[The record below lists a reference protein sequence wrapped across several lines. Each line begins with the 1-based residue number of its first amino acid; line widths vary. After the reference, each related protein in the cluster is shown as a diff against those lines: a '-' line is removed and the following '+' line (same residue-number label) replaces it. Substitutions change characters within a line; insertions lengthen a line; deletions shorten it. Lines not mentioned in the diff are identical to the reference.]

1 MAYNQ
6 NMGGLGKFNLFP
18 PVIKGLL
25 IANVAVF
32 FLQYMIFDM
41 LRVGDVSLAQFF
53 FKYFALF
60 PLTEGFWPWQLVS
73 YQFMHGGFSH
83 IFFNLFA
90 LWMFGAE
97 LENLWGSKKFLV
109 FYLLGGIGAGLT
121 QLLISP
127 VLSQVGPTV
136 GASGSV
142 YGILLAFALTYPNRS
157 IFIFPFF
164 IPIKAKYLIL
174 LLVGADLLMGLT
186 SSSSTVAHFAHLGG
200 AATGYLLLKFGDQT
214 GVFNILNFLY
224 SDKDGSSRKYSK
236 QAANVYKVNWQN
248 TKQSYYNEDDDAYK
262 VDDTRPS
269 SNSSE
274 FWVDGE
280 NITQNKIDEILDKI
294 SESGYQNLTEREKKI
309 LFELSQKL

>member
-25 IANVAVF
+25 IANLAVF
-32 FLQYMIFDM
+32 FLQYTIFEM
-41 LRVGDVSLAQFF
+41 LRVGDSNLSMYF

-60 PLTEGFWPWQLVS
+60 PLSDGFWPWQLVS

-97 LENLWGSKKFLV
+97 IENLWGSKKFLV
-109 FYLLGGIGAGLT
+109 FYLLAGVGAGLT

-127 VLSQVGPTV
+127 IISQVGPTV

-142 YGILLAFALTYPNRS
+142 YGIMLAFALTYPNRS
-157 IFIFPFF
+157 IFVFPFF
-164 IPIKAKYLIL
+164 IPIKAKFLIL
-174 LLVGADLLMGLT
+174 ILVGADLLMGFT
-186 SSSSTVAHFAHLGG
+186 SQSSVAHFAHLGG
-200 AATGYLLLKFGDQT
+200 AATGFFLIKFGDQI
-214 GVFNILNFLY
+214 GIYNILNFLY
-224 SDKDGSSRKYSK
+224 SDKGGSSRKYDK
-236 QAANVYKVNWQN
+236 QPANVYKANWQN
-248 TKQSYYNEDDDAYK
+248 TRQSYYNEDDSAYK
-262 VDDTRPS
+262 VDDPHS
-269 SNSSE
+269 SKKSSDL
-274 FWVDGE
+274 WVDGE

>member
-25 IANVAVF
+25 IANLVVF
-32 FLQYMIFDM
+32 LLQYTIFEM
-41 LRVGDVSLAQFF
+41 LRVGNVNLDHYF

-60 PLTEGFWPWQLVS
+60 PITEGFWPWQLIS

-97 LENLWGSKKFLV
+97 VESLWGSKKFLV
-109 FYLLGGIGAGLT
+109 FYLLAGVGAGLT

-127 VLSQVGPTV
+127 LFDQVGPTV

-142 YGILLAFALTYPNRS
+142 YGVLLAFALTYPDRS

-164 IPIKAKYLIL
+164 IPIKAKFLIMI
-174 LLVGADLLMGLT
+174 LVGADLLMGLT
-186 SSSSTVAHFAHLGG
+186 TESSVAHFAHLGG
-200 AATGYLLLKFGDQT
+200 AATGFLLMKFGDQT
-214 GVFNILNFLY
+214 GVYNILNFLY
-224 SDKDGSSRKYSK
+224 SDKGGGGSSYQK
-236 QAANVYKVNWQN
+236 QKANVYKVNWQN
-248 TKQSYYNEDDDAYK
+248 TRRSYYEDDAYK
-262 VDDTRPS
+262 VDEPKTS
-269 SNSSE
+269 SNSSD

-280 NITQNKIDEILDKI
+280 NITQSKIDEILDKI
-294 SESGYQNLTEREKKI
+294 SESGYQNLRKERRKFF
-309 LFELSQKL
+309 LN